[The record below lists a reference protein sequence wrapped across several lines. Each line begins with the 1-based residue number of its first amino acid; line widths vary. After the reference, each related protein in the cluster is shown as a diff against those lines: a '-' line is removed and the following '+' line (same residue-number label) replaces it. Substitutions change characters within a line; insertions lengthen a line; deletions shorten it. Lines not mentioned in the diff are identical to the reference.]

1 MKETNGNYFAPSLQN
16 RHPNVFP
23 LGKDKRWG
31 PEAHGITKTFNQT
44 EFALCASSTISS
56 QKINIKTIN

>member
-44 EFALCASSTISS
+44 ELP
-56 QKINIKTIN
+56 

>member
-31 PEAHGITKTFNQT
+31 PEAQGITKTFNQT
-44 EFALCASSTISS
+44 ELT
-56 QKINIKTIN
+56 